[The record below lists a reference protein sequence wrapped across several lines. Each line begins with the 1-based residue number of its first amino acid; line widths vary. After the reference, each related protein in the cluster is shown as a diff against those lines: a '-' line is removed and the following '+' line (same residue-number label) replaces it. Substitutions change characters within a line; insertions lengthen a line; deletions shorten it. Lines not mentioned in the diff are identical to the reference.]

1 MNLLYS
7 RKNCVIYNSYCSPYF
22 FVSPRRPCDYH
33 TICCNIFSCWW
44 PIQPMLYIIAKSVT
58 LYSVYGEQ
66 LLDDCIAAG
75 GWPFRVSYRMAK
87 KRLNFAVITF
97 RKFSLW
103 YRDRLAKSSASPN
116 QIIRVELN
124 NRL

>member
-1 MNLLYS
+1 
-7 RKNCVIYNSYCSPYF
+7 
-22 FVSPRRPCDYH
+22 
-33 TICCNIFSCWW
+33 
-44 PIQPMLYIIAKSVT
+44 MLYIIAKSVT

-66 LLDDCIAAG
+66 LSDDCIAAG

-116 QIIRVELN
+116 QSRIKQSSIGELHKLQSHN
-124 NRL
+124 